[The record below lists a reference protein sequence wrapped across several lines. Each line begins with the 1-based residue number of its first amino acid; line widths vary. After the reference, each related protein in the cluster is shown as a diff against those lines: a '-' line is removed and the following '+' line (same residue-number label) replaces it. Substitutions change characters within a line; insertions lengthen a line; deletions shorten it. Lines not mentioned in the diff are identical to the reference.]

1 MKISNPASEKSLKPE
16 NPSLVDVLYEKVL
29 GGESFDTI
37 PFGYRRHVRNKAVDE
52 VKRGAL
58 SVSAYMQHF
67 GR

>member
-1 MKISNPASEKSLKPE
+1 MRIDKPDHVKSISPE
-16 NPSLVDVLYEKVL
+16 NPSLVDALYEKVL
-29 GGESFDTI
+29 SGESFDTI

-58 SVSAYMQHF
+58 SVSAYIQHF

>member
-1 MKISNPASEKSLKPE
+1 MRIDKQDFSKYIKPE
-16 NPSLVDVLYEKVL
+16 NPSLVDALYEKVL

>member
-1 MKISNPASEKSLKPE
+1 MKVRNRNTEASLKPE
-16 NPSLVDVLYEKVL
+16 DDRLVDTLYEKVL

-52 VKRGAL
+52 VKRGSL

>member
-1 MKISNPASEKSLKPE
+1 MRIDKQDFPKSMKPE

>member
-1 MKISNPASEKSLKPE
+1 MRIDKQDFSKSIKPE
-16 NPSLVDVLYEKVL
+16 NPSLVDALYEKVL